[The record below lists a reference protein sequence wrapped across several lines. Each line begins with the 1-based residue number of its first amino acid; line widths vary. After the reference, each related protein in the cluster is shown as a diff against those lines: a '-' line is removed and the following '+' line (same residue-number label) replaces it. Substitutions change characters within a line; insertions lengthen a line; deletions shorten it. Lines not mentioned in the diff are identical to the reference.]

1 MNLMFTL
8 DSNYIPQ
15 LKVCVRSVTRFPSKD
30 GWDIYI
36 LTGDP
41 GEKFKD
47 AVFDM
52 EKEFGAR
59 VHLITVDD
67 MTFDDFPETAR
78 YSKVVYYRIFA
89 ARLLPDNLDRILYL
103 DPDTVVIKPLDGL
116 YGMDFDNNYFIA
128 CSHTKAILTKLN
140 RVRLGIRT
148 DAPYINTGV
157 MMMNLELLRRE
168 QTVKEVR
175 EYVEK
180 RGKFFI
186 LPDQDVI
193 TALYGDR
200 VKLIDTFIYNLS
212 DRLIYMNNLS
222 PITNELIDM
231 DWVRK
236 NTVIIHYYG
245 DNKPWKENYSL
256 NKLLKVRASGL
267 FIYPIIQIS
276 NLRGKYEL

>member
-1 MNLMFTL
+1 M
-8 DSNYIPQ
+8 
-15 LKVCVRSVTRFPSKD
+15 
-30 GWDIYI
+30 
-36 LTGDP
+36 
-41 GEKFKD
+41 
-47 AVFDM
+47 
-52 EKEFGAR
+52 
-59 VHLITVDD
+59 
-67 MTFDDFPETAR
+67 
-78 YSKVVYYRIFA
+78 
-89 ARLLPDNLDRILYL
+89 
-103 DPDTVVIKPLDGL
+103 
-116 YGMDFDNNYFIA
+116 
-128 CSHTKAILTKLN
+128 LTKLN

-222 PITNELIDM
+222 PITNEFIDM

-245 DNKPWKENYSL
+245 DNKPWKENY
-256 NKLLKVRASGL
+256 
-267 FIYPIIQIS
+267 
-276 NLRGKYEL
+276 RGILDVFYNEVS